1 MSVARWAL
9 AARARGPRHVALRA
23 VSSDGAVWR
32 RELRLEASTSGAEA
46 TAIGLAHGLRALRAA
61 GANEV
66 RILVT
71 ERTLDGYLIR
81 GWRPK
86 SVAMVSAMQQLV
98 DGATGLRILF
108 IRRGKQRRR
117 GAPRGGGDPRRSDSS
132 ARGSE

>member
-61 GANEV
+61 GATDV

-71 ERTLDGYLIR
+71 ERTLDGYLHR

-98 DGATGLRILF
+98 DGAMGLRILF
-108 IRRGKQRRR
+108 IRQGKQRR

-132 ARGSE
+132 ARGCE